1 MMSEGLQKAREKTVK
16 AGAERIVMFTDSV
29 LRRFSFLLVVI
40 SILLGCSVR
49 AETRPNVIVI
59 LVDDIGVG
67 DFGFSGGKDFPTPNI
82 DRLAREGVT
91 FSNGYAMPSCSPTRA
106 ALLTGRYPQ
115 RFGIEDNRPLDGPND
130 GMDLSQV
137 TLPMRL
143 KTAGYATSLI
153 GKWHL
158 GRGRNFEFAP
168 RNRGF
173 DEFFGYFGAA
183 GQYVDPVLSRNGV
196 EKKYEGY
203 NTDLLTDE
211 ACNYLRAHQET
222 PFFLHLAYMA
232 AHLPQV
238 ARPQDLA
245 RVPHLS
251 GVRQRGAAI
260 IVNLDDNIG
269 RLLDTLKQTKM
280 DERTLLFFL
289 SDNGAEP
296 ALLGTTNG
304 PHRGQ
309 KFDVL
314 EGGIRVPF
322 ALRWPG
328 VVPAGKTYAPMVHV
342 FDIFSTTLSA
352 AGVGI
357 PDGIDG
363 VDVLPYVLGKKAG
376 VPHRQLCW
384 LYNDHK
390 EWRIPGRDTNLARPL
405 RALREENVKLLIE
418 GDNAPEFYDL
428 DADPGEASNLAA
440 QQAERLQRLR
450 QDYERWKG
458 QMKPQIISDT
468 HPLYGHYK
476 TMNADSDKQTNK
488 KEKKP

>member
-1 MMSEGLQKAREKTVK
+1 M
-16 AGAERIVMFTDSV
+16 RIKSQG
-29 LRRFSFLLVVI
+29 FLCVVACGVSMAALAAPLSKP
-40 SILLGCSVR
+40 SI
-49 AETRPNVIVI
+49 IVI

-91 FSNGYAMPSCSPTRA
+91 FRNGYAMPSCSPTRA

-130 GMDLSQV
+130 GMDVSQV
-137 TLPMRL
+137 TLPMQLRA
-143 KTAGYATSLI
+143 AGYATSLI

-158 GRGRNFEFAP
+158 GKGKRFEFAP

-173 DEFFGYFGAA
+173 DEFFGYFGAS
-183 GQYVDPVLSRNGV
+183 GRYVDPVLSRNGV
-196 EKKYEGY
+196 EKTCEGY
-203 NTDLLTDE
+203 NTDILTDE
-211 ACNYLRAHQET
+211 ACAYLRAHRAK
-222 PFFLHLAYMA
+222 PFFMHLAYMA

-245 RVPHLS
+245 RVPHLR

-269 RLLDTLKQTKM
+269 RLLDALKQTGL
-280 DERTLLFFL
+280 DERTLVFFL

-296 ALLGTTNG
+296 AVLGTTNG

-314 EGGIRVPF
+314 EGGTRVPF

-328 VVPAGKTYAPMVHV
+328 FVPAGMTYAPMVHV
-342 FDIFSTTLSA
+342 FDIFTTALAA
-352 AGVGI
+352 AGVEPAGAV
-357 PDGIDG
+357 DG
-363 VDVLPYVLGKKAG
+363 VDLMPYVLGRKEG

-384 LYNDHK
+384 LTNDHK
-390 EWRIPGRDTNLARPL
+390 EWRVPGRDTNLARPL
-405 RALREENVKLLIE
+405 RALREDTFKLLME
-418 GDNAPEFYDL
+418 GDGAPELYDVN
-428 DADPGEASNLAA
+428 ADPGEAANLAA
-440 QQAERLQRLR
+440 QAAERTERMKR
-450 QDYERWKG
+450 DFERWRG
-458 QMKPQIISDT
+458 QMKPQVIPGD
-468 HPLYGHYK
+468 HPLYGRYK
-476 TMNADSDKQTNK
+476 TMRANGVK
-488 KEKKP
+488 